1 MSGAARGLPATLAE
15 LAPRHGRAW
24 LVGGAVR
31 DSLLGRETP
40 DLDLAVDGDAGALA
54 RELGRAAGGH
64 AFQLSDEFGAWR
76 VRAHDQDW
84 QVDLTPLMG
93 ETLEQD
99 LRRRD
104 LTINAIAR
112 ELAPGT
118 AS

>member
-1 MSGAARGLPATLAE
+1 M
-15 LAPRHGRAW
+15 
-24 LVGGAVR
+24 
-31 DSLLGRETP
+31 
-40 DLDLAVDGDAGALA
+40 
-54 RELGRAAGGH
+54 AGGH

-76 VRAHDQDW
+76 VRAHEQDW

-112 ELAPGT
+112 ELALADGELIDPCGGVADLEARRLRSVGPDSFSGRPP
-118 AS
+118 ASAEAVAHGRRARLHR